1 MNHRTSCN
9 SNFSLSLIHVSR
21 LLFDACVNT
30 LAKVESGIKE
40 RLKCTSELGL
50 QPVIKKEMW
59 EEAAADILA
68 NFPTA
73 FDFSK

>member
-50 QPVIKKEMW
+50 QPVIKKR
-59 EEAAADILA
+59 
-68 NFPTA
+68 NVRG
-73 FDFSK
+73 SSS